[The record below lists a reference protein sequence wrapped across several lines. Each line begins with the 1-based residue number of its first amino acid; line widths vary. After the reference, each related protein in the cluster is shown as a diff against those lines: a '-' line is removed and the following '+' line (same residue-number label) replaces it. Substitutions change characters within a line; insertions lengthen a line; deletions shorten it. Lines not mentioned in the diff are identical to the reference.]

1 MFSQNLIFVRCPF
14 EERKIPPL
22 IFRRD
27 YNIMWWSS
35 QWLKSQFH
43 QLKNCEWLNPC
54 NLQNTYH
61 TKIKL
66 FDQLTCTLPKYS
78 IETQTGDSHIQSLS
92 LDINQTSKGPVETLQ
107 VWYVWYPFQRK
118 YSQHLIWIYSI
129 YPLRDYSYIINIKI
143 RVRPPLKQMTHYCHR
158 CMDLS
163 AGSTIGMSLRIL
175 EKPEHL
181 IESCLFVICFQEF
194 WKI

>member
-22 IFRRD
+22 IYRRD
-27 YNIMWWSS
+27 NNIMWWSS

-43 QLKNCEWLNPC
+43 QLKNCEWLNPY
-54 NLQNTYH
+54 NLENTYH
-61 TKIKL
+61 TTIKL
-66 FDQLTCTLPKYS
+66 FD
-78 IETQTGDSHIQSLS
+78 
-92 LDINQTSKGPVETLQ
+92 
-107 VWYVWYPFQRK
+107 
-118 YSQHLIWIYSI
+118 QHLIWIYSI

-143 RVRPPLKQMTHYCHR
+143 RVRPPVKQMTRYSHR

-181 IESCLFVICFQEF
+181 IESCHFVICFQEF